1 MKLLIASNN
10 KGKVRE
16 YQTILHDFFPNL
28 ILLSLREA
36 GIEHDVEETGT
47 TFEENARLKAAEYS
61 ALSGLPVIADDSGLA
76 VEAFDG
82 FPGVYSARWAG
93 PTDAD
98 RNQQLLIKMADLTGA
113 QRAAKFVCTIVFR
126 LPDGRE
132 AVASGDVRGHIGHE
146 ARGEHGFGYD
156 PLFVLPDGRHMAEL
170 KKEEKNQI
178 SHRGQ
183 AAKALVPRVLALL
196 GPSNE
201 RSAGGSS

>member
-1 MKLLIASNN
+1 MKLLIATNN

-16 YQTILHDFFPNL
+16 YQTILRHLFPNL
-28 ILLSLREA
+28 VLLSLGEA
-36 GIEHDVEETGT
+36 GIEHDVEETGA
-47 TFEENARLKAAEYS
+47 TFEENARLKAEEY
-61 ALSGLPVIADDSGLA
+61 AQLSGLPVIADDSGL
-76 VEAFDG
+76 VIDAFDG

-98 RNQQLLIKMADLTGA
+98 RNQQLLIKMADLTGT
-113 QRAAKFVCTIVFR
+113 QRAAKFVCTTVFR

-132 AVASGDVRGHIGHE
+132 AIASGDVKGHIAHE

-170 KKEEKNQI
+170 KKEEKNKI

-196 GPSNE
+196 G
-201 RSAGGSS
+201 